1 MPETIGSP
9 MLWAGFMAF
18 IVAMLALD
26 LGVLHKDAH
35 EVSVKEAAIWSL
47 VWVALSFAFAA
58 GLYRWAGYDYA
69 LQFVTGY
76 LIEKALSVDN
86 VFVFLVVFS
95 FFKVPARLQHRVLFW
110 GIFGA
115 LVMRAAFIFAGAAM
129 IARFEWIMYVFG
141 ALLVYTG
148 YRMLR
153 SGDEHSSPE
162 ELAAYRLFRRFVPT
176 TDAYRDDHFFVHES
190 GRWLATPLA
199 AVLVVIESSDLMF
212 AVDSIPAIFAVTR
225 DPFLVFTSN
234 VFAILGL
241 RAMFFLLAG
250 VMDKFAYLKTG
261 LAVILMYVGVKML
274 AIEFYHVPAGISLLV
289 VAAILAVAIAWSLLR
304 PPKSHHPQRQ

>member
-1 MPETIGSP
+1 
-9 MLWAGFMAF
+9 
-18 IVAMLALD
+18 
-26 LGVLHKDAH
+26 
-35 EVSVKEAAIWSL
+35 
-47 VWVALSFAFAA
+47 
-58 GLYRWAGYDYA
+58 
-69 LQFVTGY
+69 
-76 LIEKALSVDN
+76 VDN

-115 LVMRAAFIFAGAAM
+115 LVMRAAFIFVGAAM

-148 YRMLR
+148 YRMLG
-153 SGDEHSSPE
+153 SGHEDAPPE
-162 ELAAYRLFRRFVPT
+162 KLLAYRLFRRFVPT
-176 TDAYRDDHFFVHES
+176 TDSYEGDAFFVRQG
-190 GRWLATPLA
+190 GRMLATPLA

-225 DPFLVFTSN
+225 DPFLVYTSN

-261 LAVILMYVGVKML
+261 LAVILAYVGFKML
-274 AIEFYHVPAGISLLV
+274 VIEFYHIPPGVSLLV

-304 PPKSHHPQRQ
+304 PPRSHQS